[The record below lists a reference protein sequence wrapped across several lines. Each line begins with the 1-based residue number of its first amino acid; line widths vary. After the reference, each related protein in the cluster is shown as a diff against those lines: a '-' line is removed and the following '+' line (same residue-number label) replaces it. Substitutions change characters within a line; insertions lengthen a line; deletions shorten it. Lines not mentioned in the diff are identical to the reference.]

1 MKNQGLLYSLI
12 NMFKFQDQVLETVN
26 SYCHLGITI
35 TYTGGI
41 VGSSNL
47 LMEKDSKAFF
57 KIKKISLIECLM

>member
-1 MKNQGLLYSLI
+1 MKNQRLVYSLI

-26 SYCHLGITI
+26 SYCYLGITI

-47 LMEKDSKAFF
+47 
-57 KIKKISLIECLM
+57 